1 MSLPSGGALHI
12 DGPAGAV
19 PVLFL
24 HGVGGG
30 AWSWKPQREA
40 LSTGYRLFIWEAR
53 GHGSA
58 ARVGDAGLADYY
70 TDAKEALA
78 AVFEEARRPAF
89 IVGHSLGGLLAL
101 ALGSDV
107 AGAIRGHFLIEPAY
121 ATGDEMLVRVLTSI
135 GPFVRLPFEPIIRS
149 YARNGAL
156 SRAITRFQF
165 ERMFEDRGRMEAA
178 WPDQAAQVPIAFPQ
192 MFREGFHGPRGFRLR
207 NFAKEIHDPTFVL
220 EGSRARRRPRFPR
233 LVKTLREQLGDDFT
247 YESIPGGHYLQLDR
261 PESVNERIRGFLEK
275 SLA

>member
-40 LSTGYRLFIWEAR
+40 FSPAYRLFIWEAR
-53 GHGSA
+53 GHGLGA
-58 ARVGDAGLADYY
+58 PVADAGLADYY
-70 TDAKEALA
+70 TDAREALA
-78 AVFEEARRPAF
+78 AVFEEAHRPAF

-121 ATGDEMLVRVLTSI
+121 ATGDEMLVRVLTKI
-135 GPFVRLPFEPIIRS
+135 GPYARLPFEPIIRS

-165 ERMFEDRGRMEAA
+165 ERMFEDRARMEAA
-178 WPDQAAQVPIAFPQ
+178 WPDQRAQVPLAFPQ
-192 MFREGFHGPRGFRLR
+192 MFREGFHGPRDFHLR
-207 NFAKEIHDPTFVL
+207 NFAKEIHDPTYVL
-220 EGSRARRRPRFPR
+220 EGSRGLRRPRFPR
-233 LVKTLREQLGDDFT
+233 LVNTLREQLAEDFT
-247 YESIPGGHYLQLDR
+247 YESIQGGHYLQLDR
-261 PESVNERIRGFLEK
+261 PDSVNERMRRFLET
-275 SLA
+275 SPA